1 MFNKIENITSNSVSK
16 IIKTNEISFL
26 TVNLHAIVRDT
37 MIDNDNERRKKYYK
51 LIEEDVDKV
60 KININNLN
68 LISSPE
74 EKVYISKYMNEFNGW
89 YSAVL
94 QILALRKENRF
105 DEARDMLINLCIPT
119 RLRSIEKLEDLEKF
133 LQNQIYNETKI
144 IKDNYKNSTNLMISL
159 SLLFIFISTFI
170 FLLVLYKFKLKFS
183 SIISQLKL
191 KSKNIFEISKD
202 ISISSSSLKDLTTE
216 QASNII
222 ETSASINEISSML
235 NKTNESSN
243 ISKKLS
249 EATSKSTDDSKIT
262 IDELV
267 KAMNVIQSSNND
279 LQNISLI
286 INEIESKASL
296 INDIVSKTELLSLN
310 ASIESARAGEYGKG
324 FAVVAEEVGNLAKI
338 SGKSANEIQQL
349 INKSQE
355 QVTKI
360 LELSKENTEE
370 GKKVTTKVQTSFLE
384 VANNIDNISSSI
396 EQIDEA
402 TNEQKVVIN
411 QIVAAVEGINNAV
424 QKNLISI
431 TKNAESC
438 NLLLQEGENINEIV
452 NNIIYTINGD
462 K

>member
-1 MFNKIENITSNSVSK
+1 MWIGQINGYTYKIVEIVSVIGNENLI
-16 IIKTNEISFL
+16 
-26 TVNLHAIVRDT
+26 AIVEDT
-37 MIDNDNERRKKYYK
+37 DF
-51 LIEEDVDKV
+51 
-60 KININNLN
+60 LN

-119 RLRSIEKLEDLEKF
+119 RLRSIEKLKDLEKF
-133 LQNQIYNETKI
+133 LQNQINNETKI

-243 ISKKLS
+243 ISKNRIS
-249 EATSKSTDDSKIT
+249 WPTMFAT
-262 IDELV
+262 
-267 KAMNVIQSSNND
+267 
-279 LQNISLI
+279 LI
-286 INEIESKASL
+286 M
-296 INDIVSKTELLSLN
+296 
-310 ASIESARAGEYGKG
+310 
-324 FAVVAEEVGNLAKI
+324 
-338 SGKSANEIQQL
+338 Q
-349 INKSQE
+349 
-355 QVTKI
+355 
-360 LELSKENTEE
+360 
-370 GKKVTTKVQTSFLE
+370 
-384 VANNIDNISSSI
+384 
-396 EQIDEA
+396 
-402 TNEQKVVIN
+402 
-411 QIVAAVEGINNAV
+411 
-424 QKNLISI
+424 
-431 TKNAESC
+431 
-438 NLLLQEGENINEIV
+438 
-452 NNIIYTINGD
+452 
-462 K
+462 